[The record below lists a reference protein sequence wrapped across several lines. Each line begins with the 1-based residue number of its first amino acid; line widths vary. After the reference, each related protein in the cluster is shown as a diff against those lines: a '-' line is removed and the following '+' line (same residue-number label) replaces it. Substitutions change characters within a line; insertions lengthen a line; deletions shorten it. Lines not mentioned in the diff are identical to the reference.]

1 MTELQDCAHLDVV
14 IVREK
19 IRSFHNG
26 IMSQR
31 ATAPISVG
39 IDHGVRND
47 SSTLTPMR
55 RKSNPISPTGLPRSP
70 ARAPSG
76 NDGLSEA
83 KTLVQNILNQVMFHD
98 SPPINDLIMS
108 GNASSLV
115 EGSLLTSAGTREQHS
130 PTARGG
136 IPRDRSVSSTKV
148 SHASQKFS
156 RQQHIQVLP
165 TINSPRVGQAHHDTT
180 IVEPSPTAA
189 EVGDTLPFITSPSF
203 ANSHISNQLSQNS
216 TFSFDQSSLPSSVSI
231 HAPKSEVLP
240 MPPPAVERMPGRGA
254 EVVMGNL
261 SLAALCT
268 RTIDS
273 LKNCVVDMP
282 PIERIDSEICVRV
295 DSTENMT
302 HWQKEVEMAP
312 TFASEDQI
320 DSTSRNFS
328 KNQFQGGKNIGSET
342 RRQYLSTHFHE
353 NPNDG
358 LNNDFDDYSVSSD
371 EKQLFPET
379 ITSID
384 ELQKFDSVINSV
396 MEEDE
401 DDMDYMLNSI
411 PSHSK
416 NDGVVLSSVAEENE
430 QDDGQMQSATT
441 SSKQTKL
448 DSQAAFHGVSST
460 MRSPTDTQQ
469 DHVTSIPN
477 SSGEDKN
484 FGRSNHTP
492 QQKPRMQM
500 FGSEYAR
507 HLSSESPFS
516 PTMFQVK
523 NRSFTKKIM
532 PKKKRSSSSSA
543 AATFIGP
550 GSPVSPT
557 VAENGA
563 MNHTSG
569 GHKEGFESTNVSVS
583 TLSNASLKTSGSAS
597 ACMNLEDAPPE
608 ILSAAITDILV
619 THGTESPPK
628 GYYRISQTSSGIE
641 LDSLKSINVGGI
653 GKRKKSAVYLNVKKE
668 PKWDRAVQ
676 RPCVTALTVI
686 FPDRDEFVP
695 PGFCVVRKYK
705 AGQGFEKKSL
715 KDSEKNDD
723 SFPKDGETGFS
734 HPANLNFGTSG
745 ERVYLCYRRSREGN
759 PITGLIPL
767 QPSNNEAIPE
777 GYTVLERSP
786 RNFVADINANAGP
799 SIFLA
804 FRQRLAN
811 LETLRPLPL
820 VLSVHYSNLHR
831 TVEPGKKKRLRLK
844 AYYCTGGTVVPSDVG
859 KYHIMDRSTH
869 PLISPSSVT
878 NRLSL
883 IQAARIK
890 NSSSSVGKDSTSQG
904 TKPQDQSSSSMILAK
919 GLIADVVTTSLES
932 PSSEASLQYS
942 HSFRSEE
949 KSVGDGNEEQDS
961 VVSGIEVATQKDSLV
976 NNILHIVNQI
986 SAYGKK
992 ADEKDNSKTLTA
1004 GKMKPGSRGLEE
1016 KKCEVDGDSVSVASN
1031 SKASLFSLRED
1042 TDVEAC
1048 FGAMAFI
1055 PPVES
1060 PLHTLGKVEKKSL
1073 EKLLQARTAVIT
1085 PILTACYTQHGGSS
1099 LLAVEG
1105 LTKLLNETDF
1115 FLPDIAV
1122 YDDPN
1127 TNQRLTILDLAIQVV
1142 CDVANSSARE
1152 TSFLPCIEFV
1162 VDAVHFAR
1170 GNLNSRT
1177 IGYIIRF
1184 YFFIFYFGA
1193 SVPTA
1198 SSWPRNKTSGY
1209 SRKDGLYEVND
1220 ISLLSEDDLDV
1231 QSDGRRRGYVP
1242 GGAPQAAALALK
1254 EFISLF
1260 LSRLRKMN
1268 YGGRKKDEQRLA
1280 VEGIDRFI
1288 KSYLESVADVAMHQV
1303 DVFNFTEL
1311 ALHQIHRSGG
1321 SELFWHDMMNAC
1333 GAGLFGSD
1341 DGTIKAAKA
1350 FFITSFSI
1358 LSSIVKVT
1366 SGKVRKLAQSREF
1379 VPRDVA
1385 SKLLSLE
1392 LLHHFIHQWGKAC
1405 KYNNALQSK
1414 ATKEG
1419 FKLKDSLSMASMAYT
1434 IRRLIIPCLL
1444 SNTRAGLDDIKTF
1457 RRMMKIVTELWC
1469 NHLLRRYL
1477 KIEIGV
1483 LIEHFILKIL
1493 RLGPQVLPPKRL
1505 SKTQS
1510 SILNDMVVSL
1520 LPQQVCIVT
1529 ELKTW
1534 FLSEPRDVLEL
1545 YMNFDQVDAQTRMTN
1560 FSLLP
1565 SSHWKI
1571 TQQMCGALCIL
1582 AEQCTDIVSDQI
1594 RLTRID
1600 LAEVDSQ
1607 SAGANPSLHHTEDD
1621 LREMTLIR
1629 EGARHLQEKCFDT
1642 IGQIVRSLMLCA
1654 AASSGANFNLLRK
1667 LREKQ
1672 EQDNATK
1679 LAQMNEARMKVD
1691 NNADDDSSRGS
1702 DDNMTVK
1709 SVSTIGN
1716 IVGGILN
1723 KKRDGSST
1731 GDILTVPESPRQL
1744 RQVPQLTIGD
1754 DNGEGIV
1761 EYWQTSIAAERRK
1774 KVLPSPRD
1782 SQEGIYGQRKP
1793 PRKSRSNTRSL
1804 PPSTPPRL
1812 SPGEAT
1818 TGVSPVTALT
1828 PRRDDMSVI
1837 SFAEESARA
1846 DPHLNQK
1853 FEETLQTAVDIM
1865 QTKSLKKALDYL
1877 IACNFLTPSPRDIAS
1892 FLRLY
1897 QTRIDTSVL
1906 GDYLGEGGTDG
1917 DEVERYNLIRF
1928 HYTSAISF
1936 VGMNVEQGLRHFLTN
1951 CGFRLPGEAQKI
1963 DRIMTTF
1970 SQCYWEDNAG
1980 DHERCPFQDQDTV
1993 FLIAFAIIMLN
2004 TDLHKTSMFAAP
2016 PGQNVS
2022 KQKQRKKMTK
2032 QEFLNNLRGVDNS
2045 EDLSREYLSEIY
2057 DSIAQNPIAIYRPPE
2072 NSSFSD
2078 CALGRRT
2085 IKFSSG
2091 EFGHI
2096 VQGNMDLAGMIKHV
2110 IKSVKPCQ
2118 ELLRGLA
2125 SHEHPYL
2132 TLRNRRGSKKKSRKH
2147 LVPEELVRS
2156 AFCSLWHHFHGIIN
2170 SVLDA
2175 AHLDPKG
2182 LENCLDVLMYSL
2194 CTTICLDLTVE
2205 RNAFTSQLV
2214 RVKFFRENRGLEEDE
2229 ISVQGSVSRV
2239 RDHLDYKND
2248 SWYMRIEKA
2257 AESYHENAK
2266 VSALDEVDGMFKKLH
2281 ASLKVDST
2289 LKKEMVKV
2297 AKRIRNGQILLN
2309 DPTRY
2314 FLKEGLLKKKC
2325 NRSGRNIEYTF
2336 FLFSDVLVYAD
2347 NTSGFYKI
2355 HGELPLHLMKIMD
2368 LNSAKHKKSFHL
2380 IHPRKSFVVSASSVE
2395 DKLTW
2400 LATIH
2405 AAIGREVKRKARIEG
2420 ARQNS
2425 AAFDR

>member
-1 MTELQDCAHLDVV
+1 
-14 IVREK
+14 
-19 IRSFHNG
+19 
-26 IMSQR
+26 MS
-31 ATAPISVG
+31 S
-39 IDHGVRND
+39 IDRKVSND
-47 SSTLTPMR
+47 ASASTPMR

-70 ARAPSG
+70 GRAPSG

-83 KTLVQNILNQVMFHD
+83 KMLVQSILNQVMFND
-98 SPPINDLIMS
+98 SPPINDLITS
-108 GNASSLV
+108 GNSGASS
-115 EGSLLTSAGTREQHS
+115 EGASLFMSAGSSKDLSS
-130 PTARGG
+130 PAATKSG
-136 IPRDRSVSSTKV
+136 IPRDRSSKMN
-148 SHASQKFS
+148 HASQKFS

-165 TINSPRVGQAHHDTT
+165 TINSPRVGQPLDTPRAR
-180 IVEPSPTAA
+180 PSPTAA
-189 EVGDTLPFITSPSF
+189 EVGDSLPFITTPSF
-203 ANSHISNQLSQNS
+203 ANSHISHELSQNS

-231 HAPKSEVLP
+231 NAPPKNEVLP
-240 MPPPAVERMPGRGA
+240 LPPPTVERVPGRGA
-254 EVVMGNL
+254 EIIMGNL
-261 SLAALCT
+261 SLAALCS

-273 LKNCVVDMP
+273 LKDCNVDMP
-282 PIERIDSEICVRV
+282 PIERINSDIFVRV

-302 HWQKEVEMAP
+302 TWQREVEMAP
-312 TFASEDQI
+312 TFASEDKK
-320 DSTSRNFS
+320 DSSSSRTFYN
-328 KNQFQGGKNIGSET
+328 NNVQGGEKIGSET
-342 RRQYLSTHFHE
+342 RKQFLSKHFDE
-353 NPNDG
+353 YPNDEKDG
-358 LNNDFDDYSVSSD
+358 VNHDFDDYSVSSD
-371 EKQLFPET
+371 EKQLFPDAIST
-379 ITSID
+379 VD
-384 ELQKFDSVINSV
+384 ELEKYDSVINSV
-396 MEEDE
+396 ME
-401 DDMDYMLNSI
+401 DDDDDVVFIYNSI
-411 PSHSK
+411 PSHSRD
-416 NDGVVLSSVAEENE
+416 DGVVLSSVAEENE
-430 QDDGQMQSATT
+430 MDDGQMQSNNTIT
-441 SSKQTKL
+441 NNL
-448 DSQAAFHGVSST
+448 NSQST
-460 MRSPTDTQQ
+460 HHNGGPSARSPVESTAQ
-469 DHVTSIPN
+469 DNTASLPISTGEEAKFGAPN
-477 SSGEDKN
+477 S
-484 FGRSNHTP
+484 TL

-516 PTMFQVK
+516 PTLFHVK
-523 NRSFTKKIM
+523 SRSFTKKMM

-543 AATFIGP
+543 AATLVGS

-557 VAENGA
+557 ATENGA
-563 MNHTSG
+563 MNNVTGS
-569 GHKEGFESTNVSVS
+569 HKEGFESGNVSVS
-583 TLSNASLKTSGSAS
+583 TLSNTSLKTTGSAS
-597 ACMNLEDAPPE
+597 ACMNLEDVPPD
-608 ILSAAITDILV
+608 ILSAAITDIVV
-619 THGTESPPK
+619 THGSECPPK
-628 GYYRISQTSSGIE
+628 GYYRISQTSSGIDM
-641 LDSLKSINVGGI
+641 DSLKSINIGGI

-668 PKWDRAVQ
+668 HKWDRAVQ

-686 FPDRDEFVP
+686 FPDRNEFVP
-695 PGFCVVRKYK
+695 PGFCVVRRYR
-705 AGQGFEKKSL
+705 ATQGAEKKML

-723 SFPKDGETGFS
+723 SFPKDGESGSS
-734 HPANLNFGTSG
+734 HPANLNYGTPG
-745 ERVYLCYRRSREGN
+745 DRVYLCYRRSREGN

-767 QPSNNEAIPE
+767 QPSNNEAVPE

-820 VLSVHYSNLHR
+820 VLSVHYSNIQR
-831 TVEPGKKKRLRLK
+831 KVEPGKKKRLRLN

-859 KYHIMDRSTH
+859 KYHTMDRSTH

-890 NSSSSVGKDSTSQG
+890 NSSSNIGKESASQG
-904 TKPQDQSSSSMILAK
+904 TKTQDQSSSSIILAK
-919 GLIADVVTTSLES
+919 GLVSDAVTTSVES

-942 HSFRSEE
+942 NSFRSEE
-949 KSVGDGNEEQDS
+949 KSVGNGNEE
-961 VVSGIEVATQKDSLV
+961 EDSLMSSVGIPTEKESFV

-986 SAYGKK
+986 SSYGGKK
-992 ADEKDNSKTLTA
+992 VSDEENSKNLH
-1004 GKMKPGSRGLEE
+1004 GIKIKSGPRGLEE
-1016 KKCEVDGDSVSVASN
+1016 KRCEQDGDSISLAST
-1031 SKASLFSLRED
+1031 SKSSFFSLRED
-1042 TDVEAC
+1042 TDIEAC

-1055 PPVES
+1055 PPIES
-1060 PLHTLGKVEKKSL
+1060 PLHTLGKVEKKSI
-1073 EKLLQARTAVIT
+1073 ERLLQARTAVIT
-1085 PILTACYTQHGGSS
+1085 PILTACYTHHGGSS
-1099 LLAVEG
+1099 LVAVEG

-1115 FLPDIAV
+1115 FLPDVAL

-1184 YFFIFYFGA
+1184 YLFIFYFGA

-1198 SSWPRNKTSGY
+1198 SSWPKNKTSGY
-1209 SRKDGLYEVND
+1209 SRKDGLDEAND
-1220 ISLLSEDDLDV
+1220 ICLLSEDDLDV
-1231 QSDGRRRGYVP
+1231 RSDGRRRGYVP

-1260 LSRLRKMN
+1260 LTRLRKMN
-1268 YGGRKKDEQRLA
+1268 YGGRKKDEPSSA
-1280 VEGIDRFI
+1280 MVGMDKFI
-1288 KSYLESVADVAMHQV
+1288 KNYLESLADVAMHQV

-1333 GAGLFGSD
+1333 GAGLFGAD
-1341 DGTIKAAKA
+1341 DGMVKAAKA
-1350 FFITSFSI
+1350 FFITSFSL

-1366 SGKVRKLAQSREF
+1366 SGKVRKLAQSPEF
-1379 VPRDVA
+1379 VPRDIA

-1392 LLHHFIHQWGKAC
+1392 LMHHFVQQWGKAC
-1405 KYNNALQSK
+1405 KYSNALQSK
-1414 ATKEG
+1414 ANKQG
-1419 FKLKDSLSMASMAYT
+1419 LKLKESLSMASMAYT

-1444 SNTRAGLDDIKTF
+1444 SNTRAGLDDIKVF

-1469 NHLLRRYL
+1469 NHLLRRHL

-1483 LIEHFILKIL
+1483 LIEHFILKFL

-1510 SILNDMVVSL
+1510 SVLNDMVVSL

-1545 YMNFDQVDAQTRMTN
+1545 YMNFDQVDAQTRKTN

-1582 AEQCTDIVSDQI
+1582 TEQCTDIVSDQI

-1607 SAGANPSLHHTEDD
+1607 SAGANPSLHHTDDD
-1621 LREMTLIR
+1621 LREMTLVR

-1654 AASSGANFNLLRK
+1654 AASSGANFNLLCK

-1679 LAQMNEARMKVD
+1679 LAQMNGAKITED
-1691 NNADDDSSRGS
+1691 NNGDDDSSRES

-1716 IVGGILN
+1716 IVGGILS
-1723 KKRDGSST
+1723 KKRDGSLT
-1731 GDILTVPESPRQL
+1731 GDVSTVPESPRQF

-1782 SQEGIYGQRKP
+1782 AQDGTYAQRKP
-1793 PRKSRSNTRSL
+1793 PRKGRSNIRSI

-1812 SPGEAT
+1812 LAGVGPL
-1818 TGVSPVTALT
+1818 GVSPITALT

-1837 SFAEESARA
+1837 SFADESARG

-1853 FEETLQTAVDIM
+1853 FEETLQTAFDIM

-1897 QTRIDTSVL
+1897 QIRIDTSAL

-2016 PGQNVS
+2016 PGQTVS

-2072 NSSFSD
+2072 NSAFSD
-2078 CALGRRT
+2078 YALGKRT

-2096 VQGNMDLAGMIKHV
+2096 VQGNMDLAGMIKHF

-2132 TLRNRRGSKKKSRKH
+2132 TLRNRRGKKKKSRKH

-2156 AFCSLWHHFHGIIN
+2156 AFCSLWHHFHGTIN

-2205 RNAFTSQLV
+2205 RNAFASQLV

-2229 ISVQGSVSRV
+2229 ISVQGTVSRV

-2281 ASLKVDST
+2281 ASLKIDST
-2289 LKKEMVKV
+2289 LKKEMAKV

-2347 NTSGFYKI
+2347 KTSGLYKI

-2368 LNSAKHKKSFHL
+2368 LNSTKHKKSFHL
-2380 IHPRKSFVVSASSVE
+2380 IHPRKSFVVSASCVE

-2400 LATIH
+2400 LTTIH
-2405 AAIGREVKRKARIEG
+2405 AAIGREVKRKA
-2420 ARQNS
+2420 N
-2425 AAFDR
+2425 

>member
-1 MTELQDCAHLDVV
+1 MT
-14 IVREK
+14 R
-19 IRSFHNG
+19 
-26 IMSQR
+26 
-31 ATAPISVG
+31 
-39 IDHGVRND
+39 
-47 SSTLTPMR
+47 
-55 RKSNPISPTGLPRSP
+55 
-70 ARAPSG
+70 
-76 NDGLSEA
+76 
-83 KTLVQNILNQVMFHD
+83 
-98 SPPINDLIMS
+98 
-108 GNASSLV
+108 
-115 EGSLLTSAGTREQHS
+115 
-130 PTARGG
+130 
-136 IPRDRSVSSTKV
+136 
-148 SHASQKFS
+148 
-156 RQQHIQVLP
+156 
-165 TINSPRVGQAHHDTT
+165 
-180 IVEPSPTAA
+180 
-189 EVGDTLPFITSPSF
+189 
-203 ANSHISNQLSQNS
+203 
-216 TFSFDQSSLPSSVSI
+216 
-231 HAPKSEVLP
+231 
-240 MPPPAVERMPGRGA
+240 
-254 EVVMGNL
+254 
-261 SLAALCT
+261 
-268 RTIDS
+268 
-273 LKNCVVDMP
+273 
-282 PIERIDSEICVRV
+282 
-295 DSTENMT
+295 
-302 HWQKEVEMAP
+302 WQTEVEMAP
-312 TFASEDQI
+312 TFASDDQK
-320 DSTSRNFS
+320 DSRRAFT
-328 KNQFQGGKNIGSET
+328 KNIVQGGKKIGSET
-342 RRQYLSTHFHE
+342 RKQYLSTHFDE
-353 NPNDG
+353 YPTDG
-358 LNNDFDDYSVSSD
+358 LKNDFDDYSVSSD
-371 EKQLFPET
+371 EKQLFPEN
-379 ITSID
+379 ITSMD

-401 DDMDYMLNSI
+401 DEIDYMLNNI
-411 PSHSK
+411 PTHSK
-416 NDGVVLSSVAEENE
+416 DDGVVLSSVAEEVE
-430 QDDGQMQSATT
+430 QDDGQIQNTT
-441 SSKQTKL
+441 TNSKQM
-448 DSQAAFHGVSST
+448 QAGNHPAQRGAMSVSSPLESNT
-460 MRSPTDTQQ
+460 QDRSTAYANSTGEALRFGSTD
-469 DHVTSIPN
+469 SA
-477 SSGEDKN
+477 
-484 FGRSNHTP
+484 P

-516 PTMFQVK
+516 PTMYQVK
-523 NRSFTKKIM
+523 TRSFTKKAM

-543 AATFIGP
+543 AATFVGP

-557 VAENGA
+557 APENGA
-563 MNHTSG
+563 TNNATGS
-569 GHKEGFESTNVSVS
+569 HKEGFESANVSVS
-583 TLSNASLKTSGSAS
+583 TLSNASLKTSGSTS

-641 LDSLKSINVGGI
+641 MDSLKSINVGGI

-686 FPDRDEFVP
+686 FPDRNEFVP
-695 PGFCVVRKYK
+695 PGFCVVRRYK
-705 AGQGFEKKSL
+705 AGQVSEKKTL
-715 KDSEKNDD
+715 KDSEKYDD
-723 SFPKDGETGFS
+723 SFPKEGEMGFS

-767 QPSNNEAIPE
+767 QPSNNEAVPE

-820 VLSVHYSNLHR
+820 VLSVHYSNLHK

-890 NSSSSVGKDSTSQG
+890 NSSSSIGKDSASQG
-904 TKPQDQSSSSMILAK
+904 NKTQDQSSSSMILAK
-919 GLIADVVTTSLES
+919 GLVADMVPTSVES

-942 HSFRSEE
+942 NSFRSEE
-949 KSVGDGNEEQDS
+949 KSVGDVNEEQDS
-961 VVSGIEVATQKDSLV
+961 VISGVDASAPKESFV

-986 SAYGKK
+986 SAYGKRV
-992 ADEKDNSKTLTA
+992 DEEENSKRLPI
-1004 GKMKPGSRGLEE
+1004 GKVKSGSHGLEE
-1016 KKCEVDGDSVSVASN
+1016 RKNEQDGDSISLASS

-1042 TDVEAC
+1042 TDIEAC
-1048 FGAMAFI
+1048 FGAMSFI
-1055 PPVES
+1055 PPIES

-1073 EKLLQARTAVIT
+1073 ERLLQARTAVIT
-1085 PILTACYTQHGGSS
+1085 PILTACYTHHGGSS
-1099 LLAVEG
+1099 LVAVEG

-1184 YFFIFYFGA
+1184 YLFIFYFGA

-1198 SSWPRNKTSGY
+1198 SSWPKNKTSGY
-1209 SRKDGLYEVND
+1209 SRKDGLDEAND

-1268 YGGRKKDEQRLA
+1268 YGGRKKDDPSLA
-1280 VEGIDRFI
+1280 MEGLDKFI
-1288 KSYLESVADVAMHQV
+1288 KSYLDSVTDVAMHQV

-1341 DGTIKAAKA
+1341 DGMMKAGKA

-1379 VPRDVA
+1379 VPRDIA

-1392 LLHHFIHQWGKAC
+1392 LMHHFVHQWGKVC
-1405 KYNNALQSK
+1405 KYSNALQSK
-1414 ATKEG
+1414 ANKEG
-1419 FKLKDSLSMASMAYT
+1419 LKLKQSLSMASMAYT

-1444 SNTRAGLDDIKTF
+1444 SNTRAGLDDIKVF

-1469 NHLLRRYL
+1469 NHLLRRHL

-1483 LIEHFILKIL
+1483 LIEHFILKTL

-1510 SILNDMVVSL
+1510 SILNEMVVSL

-1607 SAGANPSLHHTEDD
+1607 SAGTNPSLHHTEDD
-1621 LREMTLIR
+1621 LREMTLVR

-1679 LAQMNEARMKVD
+1679 LAQINEARIND
-1691 NNADDDSSRGS
+1691 ENNADDDSSRGS

-1716 IVGGILN
+1716 IVGGILS
-1723 KKRDGSST
+1723 KRRDGSST
-1731 GDILTVPESPRQL
+1731 GDVLTVPESPRQL

-1782 SQEGIYGQRKP
+1782 SQDGINGQRKP
-1793 PRKSRSNTRSL
+1793 PRKARSNTRSL

-1812 SPGEAT
+1812 SSGEAT
-1818 TGVSPVTALT
+1818 TGVSPVTVLT

-1837 SFAEESARA
+1837 SFADESARA

-1853 FEETLQTAVDIM
+1853 FEETLQTAFDIM

-1877 IACNFLTPSPRDIAS
+1877 IACNFLTPSPRDISS

-1917 DEVERYNLIRF
+1917 DEVERFNLIRF

-1936 VGMNVEQGLRHFLTN
+1936 VGMNVEQG
-1951 CGFRLPGEAQKI
+1951 
-1963 DRIMTTF
+1963 
-1970 SQCYWEDNAG
+1970 
-1980 DHERCPFQDQDTV
+1980 
-1993 FLIAFAIIMLN
+1993 
-2004 TDLHKTSMFAAP
+2004 
-2016 PGQNVS
+2016 
-2022 KQKQRKKMTK
+2022 
-2032 QEFLNNLRGVDNS
+2032 
-2045 EDLSREYLSEIY
+2045 
-2057 DSIAQNPIAIYRPPE
+2057 
-2072 NSSFSD
+2072 
-2078 CALGRRT
+2078 
-2085 IKFSSG
+2085 
-2091 EFGHI
+2091 
-2096 VQGNMDLAGMIKHV
+2096 
-2110 IKSVKPCQ
+2110 
-2118 ELLRGLA
+2118 
-2125 SHEHPYL
+2125 
-2132 TLRNRRGSKKKSRKH
+2132 
-2147 LVPEELVRS
+2147 
-2156 AFCSLWHHFHGIIN
+2156 
-2170 SVLDA
+2170 
-2175 AHLDPKG
+2175 
-2182 LENCLDVLMYSL
+2182 
-2194 CTTICLDLTVE
+2194 
-2205 RNAFTSQLV
+2205 
-2214 RVKFFRENRGLEEDE
+2214 
-2229 ISVQGSVSRV
+2229 
-2239 RDHLDYKND
+2239 
-2248 SWYMRIEKA
+2248 
-2257 AESYHENAK
+2257 
-2266 VSALDEVDGMFKKLH
+2266 
-2281 ASLKVDST
+2281 
-2289 LKKEMVKV
+2289 
-2297 AKRIRNGQILLN
+2297 
-2309 DPTRY
+2309 
-2314 FLKEGLLKKKC
+2314 
-2325 NRSGRNIEYTF
+2325 
-2336 FLFSDVLVYAD
+2336 
-2347 NTSGFYKI
+2347 
-2355 HGELPLHLMKIMD
+2355 
-2368 LNSAKHKKSFHL
+2368 
-2380 IHPRKSFVVSASSVE
+2380 
-2395 DKLTW
+2395 
-2400 LATIH
+2400 
-2405 AAIGREVKRKARIEG
+2405 
-2420 ARQNS
+2420 
-2425 AAFDR
+2425 